1 MVIEIAKTF
10 RNGFILTEADLER
23 IVTDVSEQFKQ
34 RFGDAPPKL
43 AFTVRLRN
51 GVTVSAYTLDR
62 VLSEENLGDSQIVR
76 LEIDWYA
83 PRVLDPTVVSLVF
96 KNANFESEQ
105 GDTSIALFVRGEPR
119 EWVSTTAAI
128 LEERIRTIKRFT
140 PHQLKKRSVSRLAS
154 LLISPLIVLSIVLGV
169 IHPLTANMDKLLWYT
184 YTNYEMWNYRG
195 TPGKISGAISRASL
209 EAANENGVN
218 EVISTLTS
226 TRPFWVAVAAILGF
240 DLVLLFFLRYYPFYN
255 FCWASSFRTFPQREH
270 ARAFVFTVTAWT
282 IVTSFFYSIIAN
294 LTGKQS

>member
-10 RNGFILTEADLER
+10 KNGFILTEADLER
-23 IVTDVSEQFKQ
+23 IVNDVSEQFRQ
-34 RFGDAPPKL
+34 RSGDVPPKL
-43 AFTVRLRN
+43 VFTVRLRN

-62 VLSEENLGDSQIVR
+62 VLNEENLGDSQIVR

-83 PRVLDPTVVSLVF
+83 PRVLDPTVVSLEF
-96 KNANFESEQ
+96 KNANFEGGR
-105 GDTSIALFVRGEPR
+105 GDTSIGLFVRGEPR

-128 LEERIRTIKRFT
+128 LEERIGPVKRFT
-140 PHQLKKRSVSRLAS
+140 PRQLKETSVSRLAS
-154 LLISPLIVLSIVLGV
+154 LILSPLIVLSFLLGV

-195 TPGKISGAISRASL
+195 TPGTISGTISRASL

-218 EVISTLTS
+218 RVISTMTS
-226 TRPFWVAVAAILGF
+226 TRPFWVAVAAILGL
-240 DLVLLFFLRYYPFYN
+240 DLALLFFLRYYPFYN
-255 FCWASSFRTFPQREH
+255 FCWASSFRTFPRREH
-270 ARAFVFTVTAWT
+270 ARAFVFTITVWT
-282 IVTSFFYSIIAN
+282 IVTSFFYSIVAN

>member
-1 MVIEIAKTF
+1 MVTEITRTF
-10 RNGFILTEADLER
+10 KNGFILTEADLER
-23 IVTDVSEQFKQ
+23 IVNDVSEQFGQ
-34 RFGDAPPKL
+34 RFGNAPPKL
-43 AFTVRLRN
+43 AFTVRLRS

-105 GDTSIALFVRGEPR
+105 GDTSIALFVRGESR
-119 EWVSTTAAI
+119 EWVSTTAAV
-128 LEERIRTIKRFT
+128 LEQHITAIKRFT

-154 LLISPLIVLSIVLGV
+154 LIISPLIVLSILLGI

-184 YTNYEMWNYRG
+184 YTNYEMWNYGG
-195 TPGKISGAISRASL
+195 TPGKISGTISRASL
-209 EAANENGVN
+209 EAANDNGVN
-218 EVISTLTS
+218 QAISTLTS
-226 TRPFWVAVAAILGF
+226 TRSFWVAVAAVLAL

-255 FCWASSFRTFPQREH
+255 FCWASSFRTFPRREH
-270 ARAFVFTVTAWT
+270 ARAFVFTVTTWT
-282 IVTSFFYSIIAN
+282 IVTSFFYSIVAN
-294 LTGKQS
+294 LTGKRF

>member
-1 MVIEIAKTF
+1 MTEITKTF

-23 IVTDVSEQFKQ
+23 IVNDVSEQFRQ
-34 RFGDAPPKL
+34 RFDDTAPKL

-83 PRVLDPTVVSLVF
+83 SRVLDPTVVSLVF

-128 LEERIRTIKRFT
+128 LEERLEKIKRFT
-140 PHQLKKRSVSRLAS
+140 PHQLTNRSISRLTS
-154 LLISPLIVLSIVLGV
+154 LLISPLIVLSILLGV

-184 YTNYEMWNYRG
+184 YTNYEMWNYWG
-195 TPGKISGAISRASL
+195 TPGQISGTISRASL
-209 EAANENGVN
+209 EAVNENGVN
-218 EVISTLTS
+218 EVISSLTS
-226 TRPFWVAVAAILGF
+226 ARPFWVAVAAILGL
-240 DLVLLFFLRYYPFYN
+240 DLLLLFFLMYYPFYN
-255 FCWASSFRTFPQREH
+255 FCWASSFRTFPRREH

-282 IVTSFFYSIIAN
+282 IATSFFYSIVAN
-294 LTGKQS
+294 LTSNPS

>member
-1 MVIEIAKTF
+1 MVTEVPKTF
-10 RNGFILTEADLER
+10 KNGFILTEADLER
-23 IVTDVSEQFKQ
+23 IVTDVSEQFRQ

-43 AFTVRLRN
+43 AFTLRLRN

-62 VLSEENLGDSQIVR
+62 VLSEENLGGSQIVR

-83 PRVLDPTVVSLVF
+83 PRVLDATVVSLVF

-105 GDTSIALFVRGEPR
+105 GGTSIALFVRGEPG

-128 LEERIRTIKRFT
+128 LEDRIGTIKRFT

-154 LLISPLIVLSIVLGV
+154 LLISPLIALSIVLGV

-184 YTNYEMWNYRG
+184 YTNFEMWNYWG
-195 TPGKISGAISRASL
+195 TPGKISGTISRASL

-218 EVISTLTS
+218 QAISTLTS
-226 TRPFWVAVAAILGF
+226 TRPFWVAVAAILGL
-240 DLVLLFFLRYYPFYN
+240 DLMLLFFLRYYPFYN
-255 FCWASSFRTFPQREH
+255 FCWASSFRTFPRREH
-270 ARAFVFTVTAWT
+270 ARAFVFTVTTWT
-282 IVTSFFYSIIAN
+282 IVTSFFYSIVAN